1 MVSDVL
7 RIMLREHSPGV
18 SSLLQESGR
27 QRWSAALAHPMVL
40 EIGNGTLPHAKFS
53 RYFEQNLLYLQGY
66 ARAIALIIGK
76 APTPDALTTL
86 SRFLVQIVEHEIPAN
101 ADFLTR
107 LGGDPTALDE
117 STSMDPVT
125 YAYTRHLLYVSAQ
138 EGFAEGLTA
147 VLPCQWSYGELA
159 KQFVQEPPDDPIY
172 ADWIA
177 MFGNDDYDRLVESTT
192 SLLDETAN
200 EDEPEQM
207 RRLASIFE
215 TSTEYEVRFWDMAYG
230 TARAD

>member
-7 RIMLREHSPGV
+7 RIMLRERSTGV

-27 QRWSAALAHPMVL
+27 QQWSAALAHPMVL
-40 EIGNGTLPHAKFS
+40 EIGNGSLPHAKFR
-53 RYFEQNLLYLQGY
+53 RYFEQNLLYLQDY
-66 ARAIALIIGK
+66 ARAIALIVGK
-76 APTPDALTTL
+76 AATRESLTTL

-107 LGGDPTALDE
+107 LGGDVTDLDG
-117 STSMDPVT
+117 STSMHPVT
-125 YAYTRHLLYVSAQ
+125 YAYTRHLLYVAGQ
-138 EGFAEGLTA
+138 DGFAEGLTA

-159 KQFVQEPPDDPIY
+159 KQFVHEPPDDPIY

-192 SLLDETAN
+192 SLLDAVVN
-200 EDEPEQM
+200 VEDPEQVGK
-207 RRLASIFE
+207 LAAIFDR
-215 TSTEYEVRFWDMAYG
+215 STDYEVRFWDMAYG